1 MLMALYVS
9 YNYFL
14 KDEFA
19 KTENRNEM
27 KDEDYWTYE
36 KDLEREQQE
45 YELQDEEISQLIN
58 YSRL

>member
-1 MLMALYVS
+1 MALYVS
-9 YNYFL
+9 YHYFL

-19 KTENRNEM
+19 VTENRNEV